1 MKSLITV
8 IAFLSCFIASAQTNQ
23 EKNILEWYKTNQTG
37 VVSSSGRLAIVY
49 TPPPYGMNPVSAKEF
64 DASKPI
70 DYRFISTTNVP
81 SFIYILRPEYQFHFF
96 MLAENGD
103 VVEPTRQGAKYG
115 RLYDDLKTLD
125 WHNTI
130 GIDNRG
136 NYIYGPADIPYH
148 HPGPATSIPSPDDL
162 FKIPKPGK
170 YTLTIQAACFASR
183 DWPPQTNYDLIK
195 LPPVRLNIIKR
206 EDEKH

>member
-37 VVSSSGRLAIVY
+37 IVSTSGRLAIVY

-70 DYRFISTTNVP
+70 YYQHFSTTNVP
-81 SFIYILRPEYQFHFF
+81 SFLYILRPEYQFHFF

-130 GIDNRG
+130 GINNRG
-136 NYIYGPADIPYH
+136 DPMRDIAGIPDR
-148 HPGPATSIPSPDDL
+148 PGTPFSIPSPDDL

-183 DWPPQTNYDLIK
+183 EWPPQTNYDLIK
-195 LPPVRLNIIKR
+195 LPPVRLTIIKR